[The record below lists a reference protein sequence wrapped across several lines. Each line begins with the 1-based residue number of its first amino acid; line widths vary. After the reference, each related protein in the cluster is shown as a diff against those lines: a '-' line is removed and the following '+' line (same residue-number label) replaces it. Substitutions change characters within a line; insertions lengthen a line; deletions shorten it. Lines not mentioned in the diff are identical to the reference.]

1 MTDESQNANETET
14 SPDMEKADKVSKPEK
29 EPKDAKQKKEAKD
42 EEEHP
47 PKFLFEC
54 QRTGDCCKREQIPIS
69 FNDLHGWVRDQT
81 IFRVIH
87 FFSLAVVN
95 ESLEIHLTKDDDGY
109 CSLYHRD
116 NKACTIHYNKPLYCS
131 SYPLGFNGNNYVIK
145 SNECTGIGKG
155 KLSKEDLMTMR
166 DLAFE
171 DFVGR
176 RQTSE
181 VLPAIQSIL
190 FKQLTE
196 ESKRIMED
204 LPEEE
209 KQRLTEMISKSKEEA
224 EKEEEKQ

>member
-1 MTDESQNANETET
+1 MTDEPEDVNETET
-14 SPDMEKADKVSKPEK
+14 SPELKKDVKKSEPKKKVKEEKIE
-29 EPKDAKQKKEAKD
+29 KDAKDNEP
-42 EEEHP
+42 P

-87 FFSLAVVN
+87 FLSLAVVN

-116 NKACTIHYNKPLYCS
+116 NKACSIHYNKPLYCS

-145 SNECTGIGKG
+145 SKECTGLGKG